1 MGRGV
6 YVGPKADSVYCWGW
20 SLCRGGGRGQGSFC
34 QSDENTLSGCRGLAS
49 TEGKKTVMQH
59 NMHPLEILLLLTL
72 AVSLGWTV
80 EVQRPRGVPLTKRQ
94 FYDETKPFTCLDG
107 SRTIPFDRVN
117 DDYCDCK
124 DGSDEPG
131 TAACPNGSFHCT
143 NAGYRPTFIPSS
155 RINDGICDCC
165 DTTDEYNSGASCQN
179 TCRELGRKER
189 EALQKLAE
197 ITKEGFLLKQQL
209 IEEAKKGQ
217 QEKQGQLSELQN
229 SRKGHEEKVEALRT
243 VKETA
248 EQPEKEAKER
258 HLKAW
263 EEHKAALRLEKEKAK
278 MAEVF
283 LELDDNMD
291 GFVDVAELQTHQEL
305 DPDGDGALTDIEAQG
320 LLGGADKVDS
330 AGFMNM
336 WSNIK
341 EKYVS
346 ELEPPTPPPH
356 DGSRDKQQDSTA
368 DKDLERDSDKE
379 GDNAY
384 PDEDLDDTGEEEEE
398 EEDDNDR
405 DDDEDKVPSA
415 TPPSEHNDGDE
426 EAMPPYD
433 AETQALIDAAQKAR
447 DEFEVAERSLRE
459 VDDQIKGLEKE
470 ISFDFGPSSEFAYL
484 YSQCYELTTN
494 EYIYRL
500 CPFNRVSQKPKYGGS
515 ETNLGSW
522 GSWSGPEDNKYS
534 VMKYEHG
541 MGCWQG
547 PNRSTTVKL
556 TCGKETTVV
565 STSEPSR
572 CEYLMEFITPAACSE
587 PPNVEPQVHDEF

>member
-1 MGRGV
+1 
-6 YVGPKADSVYCWGW
+6 
-20 SLCRGGGRGQGSFC
+20 
-34 QSDENTLSGCRGLAS
+34 
-49 TEGKKTVMQH
+49 MQH
-59 NMHPLEILLLLTL
+59 NVNWLQALLVLSLSVT
-72 AVSLGWTV
+72 LGWTV

-94 FYDETKPFTCLDG
+94 FYDEAKPFTCLDG

-165 DTTDEYNSGASCQN
+165 DGTDEYNSGASCQN
-179 TCRELGRKER
+179 TCKELGRKER

-217 QEKQGQLSELQN
+217 QEKQSRLSELQD
-229 SRKGHEEKVEALRT
+229 SRKGHEDKVEALRT

-283 LELDDNMD
+283 LELDDNAD
-291 GFVDVAELQTHQEL
+291 GFVDVSELQTHQEL
-305 DPDGDGALTDIEAQG
+305 DPDGDGTLTDTEAQG
-320 LLGGADKVDS
+320 LLGGAHKVDS
-330 AGFMNM
+330 TEFMNM
-336 WSNIK
+336 WSNMK

-346 ELEPPTPPPH
+346 EVCPPTPSS
-356 DGSRDKQQDSTA
+356 DL
-368 DKDLERDSDKE
+368 DKDPDSV
-379 GDNAY
+379 Y
-384 PDEDLDDTGEEEEE
+384 PEDDLDEDAAG
-398 EEDDNDR
+398 EDDEDDDDDDDR
-405 DDDEDKVPSA
+405 DDDDDKVISPLQVLEKLSVCERERWCLLCNA
-415 TPPSEHNDGDE
+415 
-426 EAMPPYD
+426 
-433 AETQALIDAAQKAR
+433 ALLPFSFRA
-447 DEFEVAERSLRE
+447 
-459 VDDQIKGLEKE
+459 LEKE

-515 ETNLGSW
+515 ETSLGSW

-556 TCGKETTVV
+556 TCGKETAVV

-572 CEYLMEFITPAACSE
+572 CEYLMEFTTPAVCLE
-587 PPNVEPQVHDEF
+587 PPNIDTQVHDEF